1 MDAVRSWAI
10 ALCAAAIGCT
20 LLQIL
25 APKDGMGRIFK
36 LLIAAFFLCCLAAPL
51 LQIKNL
57 TRLDFSGLPDEVASG
72 VLQQRVN
79 AQAVSQIIAPLV
91 EIAGPGVERYG
102 IEMEKI
108 AVETDTSADGSIYIR
123 QVVVSLDK
131 KNANRAA
138 EVRQILESRL
148 GVDVTVQTPE

>member
-79 AQAVSQIIAPLV
+79 EQAVSQINAALG
-91 EIAGPGVERYG
+91 EIAGHAVERYG
-102 IEMEKI
+102 IEMEII

-148 GVDVTVQTPE
+148 GVDVTVQTPA

>member
-79 AQAVSQIIAPLV
+79 EQAVSQINAAL
-91 EIAGPGVERYG
+91 EEERYG

>member
-79 AQAVSQIIAPLV
+79 EQAVSQINAALE
-91 EIAGPGVERYG
+91 EIAGHAVERYG
-102 IEMEKI
+102 TKWKKSPSRRILRRM
-108 AVETDTSADGSIYIR
+108 AAYI
-123 QVVVSLDK
+123 SDK
-131 KNANRAA
+131 LSYRWIRK
-138 EVRQILESRL
+138 
-148 GVDVTVQTPE
+148 TPTGPPRSGRSSKAGWAWT

>member
-1 MDAVRSWAI
+1 M
-10 ALCAAAIGCT
+10 
-20 LLQIL
+20 
-25 APKDGMGRIFK
+25 
-36 LLIAAFFLCCLAAPL
+36 
-51 LQIKNL
+51 QIKNL

-79 AQAVSQIIAPLV
+79 EQAVSQINAALE
-91 EIAGPGVERYG
+91 EIAGHAVERYG

>member
-1 MDAVRSWAI
+1 M
-10 ALCAAAIGCT
+10 
-20 LLQIL
+20 
-25 APKDGMGRIFK
+25 
-36 LLIAAFFLCCLAAPL
+36 
-51 LQIKNL
+51 
-57 TRLDFSGLPDEVASG
+57 
-72 VLQQRVN
+72 LQQRVN
-79 AQAVSQIIAPLV
+79 EQAVSQINAALG
-91 EIAGPGVERYG
+91 EIAGHAVERYG

>member
-1 MDAVRSWAI
+1 
-10 ALCAAAIGCT
+10 
-20 LLQIL
+20 
-25 APKDGMGRIFK
+25 
-36 LLIAAFFLCCLAAPL
+36 
-51 LQIKNL
+51 
-57 TRLDFSGLPDEVASG
+57 
-72 VLQQRVN
+72 
-79 AQAVSQIIAPLV
+79 
-91 EIAGPGVERYG
+91 
-102 IEMEKI
+102 MEKI

>member
-57 TRLDFSGLPDEVASG
+57 TRLDFSGAARRGGLR

-79 AQAVSQIIAPLV
+79 EQAVSQINAALG
-91 EIAGPGVERYG
+91 EIAGHAVERYG